1 MIAYHR
7 PSTLE
12 EALQLR
18 AGADVMPLAGGTDV
32 YPAKVAR
39 AAWGDMKH
47 KPVLDI
53 SALSA
58 LRGIAESATAWRIG
72 ALATWSQVADAA
84 LPPMFKGLQ
93 AAARQIGGVQIQN
106 RGTLVGNICTASPAG
121 DGAPS
126 LLALDASVELASLK
140 GTRLVPMDTF
150 ISGYRSTLCRP
161 DEIVTAILVPKRA
174 DSAHGAF
181 LKLGARRYLVISIAM
196 VGGVVAQ
203 DAAGLV
209 THVRFGI
216 GACSATPQRLEAL
229 ERDLVGTPLVGA
241 ADRVTAAHLAHLAPI
256 DDVRGSAS
264 YRRDAAL
271 SLTRDLLV
279 VLAQPQSRRA
289 A

>member
-7 PSTLE
+7 PRTLE
-12 EALQLR
+12 EALQIR

-32 YPAKVAR
+32 YPAKVTR
-39 AAWGDMKH
+39 AAWGDMRH
-47 KPVLDI
+47 KSVLDI

-58 LRGIAESATAWRIG
+58 LRGISESATSWRIG

-84 LPPMFKGLQ
+84 LPPMFRGLQ
-93 AAARQIGGVQIQN
+93 LAARQIGGVQIQN
-106 RGTLVGNICTASPAG
+106 RGTVVGNICTASPAG
-121 DGAPS
+121 DGAPC
-126 LLALDASVELASLK
+126 LLALEASVELASSR
-140 GTRLVPMDTF
+140 GTRMVPVGAF

-161 DEIVTAILVPKRA
+161 DELVTAIVVPKRA
-174 DSAHGAF
+174 DNAHGAF

-196 VGGVVAQ
+196 VGGVAAQ
-203 DAAGLV
+203 DAGGLV
-209 THVRFGI
+209 THVRLGI

-229 ERDLVGTPLVGA
+229 ERDLVGTPLADA

-256 DDVRGSAS
+256 DDVRGSAN

-271 SLTRDLLV
+271 SLTRDLLD
-279 VLAQPQSRRA
+279 VLAQSQSRRA

>member
-7 PSTLE
+7 PTTLQ
-12 EALQLR
+12 EALHIR
-18 AGADVMPLAGGTDV
+18 ASADVMPLAGGTDV

-53 SALSA
+53 SVLST
-58 LRGIAESATAWRIG
+58 LRGISESTTAWRIG
-72 ALATWSQVADAA
+72 ALATWSDVADAA

-93 AAARQIGGVQIQN
+93 VAARQIGGVQIQN
-106 RGTLVGNICTASPAG
+106 RGTVVGNICTASPAG

-126 LLALDASVELASLK
+126 LLALEASVELASLH
-140 GTRLVPMDTF
+140 GTRMVPMGDF

-161 DEIVTAILVPKRA
+161 DELVTGLVISKRE
-174 DSAHGAF
+174 DDAHGAF

-209 THVRFGI
+209 THVRLGI
-216 GACSATPQRLEAL
+216 GACSATPQRLEML
-229 ERDLVGTPLVGA
+229 ERDLVGAPLADA
-241 ADRVTAAHLAHLAPI
+241 ADRVTAAHLAHLSPI

-271 SLTRDLLV
+271 SLTRDLLG
-279 VLAQPQSRRA
+279 VLAQSQTRRA